1 MAGIVNGP
9 ENLSPLPW
17 WEGIKGR
24 GMVRQAH
31 HDHPESIEGS
41 PSPPA
46 YRQAGNPLP
55 SREREYIWGEFKTWT
70 K

>member
-9 ENLSPLPW
+9 DNLSPLPW
-17 WEGIKGR
+17 WEGMKGR
-24 GMVRQAH
+24 GKY
-31 HDHPESIEGS
+31 PYS

-55 SREREYIWGEFKTWT
+55 SREREYILGEFKSWSE
-70 K
+70 